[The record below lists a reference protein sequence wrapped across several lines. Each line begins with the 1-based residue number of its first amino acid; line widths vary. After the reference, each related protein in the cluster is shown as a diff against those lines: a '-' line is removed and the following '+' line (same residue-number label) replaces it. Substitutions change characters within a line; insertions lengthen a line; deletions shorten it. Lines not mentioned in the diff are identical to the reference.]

1 MTVFDPGAHAA
12 HVAGIAGIAGV
23 SGAAVAALAPL
34 ALAVTPAAGDP
45 GTAQLAW
52 LLAFV
57 LVAAGVAGTVLPL
70 LPGAPL
76 VFLGL
81 LAGAWADDFQKVGW
95 VTLTLLAL
103 LALSSYAIDL
113 WATRHGAR
121 RAGASPLA
129 MAGAVLGSLAGLFFS
144 LPGVILGPFL
154 GAFAGEYIARRD
166 LRRAGRA
173 GLGTWLGL
181 VLAAAGHLALVFTM
195 IGIFAAVYLLHS

>member
-1 MTVFDPGAHAA
+1 VFDPAA
-12 HVAGIAGIAGV
+12 HVAGVAGV
-23 SGAAVAALAPL
+23 AVAAALALLAPS
-34 ALAVTPAAGDP
+34 AASGAGDA
-45 GTAQLAW
+45 GMAQLGW
-52 LLAFV
+52 
-57 LVAAGVAGTVLPL
+57 LVAFILVALGVAGTVLPL

-81 LAGAWADDFQKVGW
+81 LVGAWADGFQKVGW

-113 WATRHGAR
+113 WATHHGAR

-129 MAGAVLGSLAGLFFS
+129 MAGALLGSLAGLFFS